1 MKKTFLS
8 WCAACMLC
16 VLGVMTSCSNDDD
29 VSEIP
34 GNGQDQSGVVAE
46 LEGNWIVDLDGQSE
60 IDYGFMTLHFD
71 KAGSGEMGIAVYDYD
86 TNGYDQQ
93 TVKVTTRMLDDT
105 TVDGMPIK
113 RVELTPDSLSMVA
126 MGITGSEAA
135 EKDTLSIW
143 FDNNVAKIFLN
154 EVSKPDDYDADGETE
169 DMSNVM
175 QPGVLNT
182 EALNK
187 AKTREYV
194 EMMMYEYGDLEDTD
208 KYAAQAAT
216 KRALNTRQGWN
227 WMRDVPDTKKV
238 RDMLIPGTHDAGTCG
253 MGEDWNITLGMTQR
267 KSLREQWDCGI
278 RYFDLR
284 TRYRDSDGGDMI
296 FHSMLDCKMSLGKA
310 LDDIIGRLQDHKT
323 EGVVISIKAE
333 NNDFGGLGK
342 WSKDIYSIFYE
353 RHPNEYEQIFNYNR
367 RVDISSFLQKA
378 GDIDIFKFD
387 FMPLDARRTTNEA
400 VRLVEEKLLDND
412 LLAKFQPDMTMKD
425 LRGKALVMFVNDVE
439 DVDFRGLGDYVV
451 IQDNGKL
458 YTPSG
463 SGSTT
468 YIEQNDWEVGD
479 KRNYSQY
486 VKEKKESFRKKF
498 EESKDA
504 TKKDWVFNAANGYEF
519 EFIKIPNYAKVCESC
534 YPSFIDAVR
543 DNPGCRGL
551 VVMDYAGDNTICRVN
566 IYKLVANVF
575 VSGSVVGG
583 IADKV
588 IGFIAGKKKTAIG
601 KSLFKTSYWALSKVT
616 MNDQVHSQ
624 DLICALIDGNFTG
637 DAFDPNVITP
647 LSGTN
652 PLKESDPEKFECLF
666 DDKQDT
672 KWCVSLWSKVGPL
685 TDSYW
690 YAEFKSAEPFTAKSY
705 TLITAND
712 IASYNDRNP
721 KRWKLYGK
729 ENAQDRYKLI
739 DERDTENNGG
749 DGLPTKNYTGKD
761 YTIQHP
767 GKYMYY
773 KLEVYTNW
781 GNKYMMLGGFK
792 FSI

>member
-1 MKKTFLS
+1 MKKTFLF

-16 VLGVMTSCSNDDD
+16 VLGVMTSCSNDDN
-29 VSEIP
+29 VGEIP

-46 LEGNWIVDLDGQSE
+46 LEGNWIIDLDGQSE

-71 KAGSGEMGIAVYDYD
+71 KAGSGEMGITVYDYD
-86 TNGYDQQ
+86 TNDYDQQ
-93 TVKVTTRMLDDT
+93 AVKVTTRMLDDT

-143 FDNNVAKIFLN
+143 FDNNVAKIFLD
-154 EVSKPDDYDADGETE
+154 EVSKPDDYDVDGETE
-169 DMSNVM
+169 DVSNVM

-187 AKTREYV
+187 VKTREYV

-284 TRYRDSDGGDMI
+284 TRYRSSDGKDMI
-296 FHSMLDCKMSLGKA
+296 FHSMLDCKMSLEKA
-310 LDDIIGRLQDHKT
+310 LDDIIGRLQDHTT

-333 NNDFGGLGK
+333 NNDFGGQGEK
-342 WSKDIYSIFYE
+342 PRDIMDGFLPKGSGLTQLYYKPVKI
-353 RHPNEYEQIFNYNR
+353 R
-367 RVDISSFLQKA
+367 SFLQKA

-400 VRLVEEKLLDND
+400 VKLVEQKLLDND

-439 DVDFRGLGDYVV
+439 NVDFRGLGDYVV
-451 IQDNGKL
+451 IQDKGKL

-468 YIEQNDWEVGD
+468 YIEQNDWEKGGN
-479 KRNYSQY
+479 RTYEQY
-486 VKEKKESFRKKF
+486 VKEKTESFRKKF

-504 TKKDWVFNAANGYEF
+504 TKKDWVFNAANGYVF
-519 EFIKIPNYAKVCESC
+519 ECFKIPDYAKVCESC

-637 DAFDPNVITP
+637 NSFDPNVITP
-647 LSGTN
+647 LAGTN

-672 KWCVSLWSKVGPL
+672 KWCVSFWSKVGPL
-685 TDSYW
+685 KDTYW
-690 YAEFKSAEPFTAKSY
+690 YAEFKSMEPFTAKSY

-729 ENAQDRYKLI
+729 VNAKDQYKLI
-739 DERDTENNGG
+739 DERDTEKNGG

>member
-16 VLGVMTSCSNDDD
+16 ILGVMTSCSDDKL
-29 VSEIP
+29 SEIP
-34 GNGQDQSGVVAE
+34 GNGQGQSGVVAA

-71 KAGSGEMGIAVYDYD
+71 KAGSGEMGVTVYDYD
-86 TNGYDQQ
+86 TNDYEQQ

-105 TVDGMPIK
+105 TVDGMTIK
-113 RVELTPDSLSMVA
+113 RVELKPDPSSMVA

-135 EKDTLSIW
+135 EKDTLLIW
-143 FDNNVAKIFLN
+143 FDNNEAKIFLN
-154 EVSKPDDYDADGETE
+154 EVSKPADYDGDGETE
-169 DMSNVM
+169 DVSNVM
-175 QPGVLNT
+175 QPGMLNT

-187 AKTREYV
+187 VTTREYV
-194 EMMMYEYGDLEDTD
+194 EMMMYEYGDLDDTD
-208 KYAAQAAT
+208 KYAAQGS
-216 KRALNTRQGWN
+216 RALNMHYGSN
-227 WMRDVPDTKKV
+227 WMKDVPDTKKV

-267 KSLREQWDCGI
+267 KSLCEQWDCGI

-310 LDDIIGRLQDHKT
+310 LDDIIDRLQTYKSSD
-323 EGVVISIKAE
+323 GVIISIKAE

-342 WSKDIYSIFYE
+342 WSKDIYGIFYE
-353 RHPNEYEQIFNYNR
+353 KVPIEQRINFNMP
-367 RVDISSFLQKA
+367 VDISSFLQKA

-387 FMPLDARRTTNEA
+387 FMPLDARITTNEA
-400 VRLVEEKLLDND
+400 VKLVEEKLLDKN

-425 LRGKALVMFVNDVE
+425 LRGKALVMFVNDV
-439 DVDFRGLGDYVV
+439 DGVDFRGLGDYVV
-451 IQDNGKL
+451 IQDKGKL

-479 KRNYSQY
+479 KRSYDQY

-504 TKKDWVFNAANGYEF
+504 TKKDWVFNAANGYVF
-519 EFIKIPNYAKVCESC
+519 EFIKIPDYAKVCESC

-575 VSGSVVGG
+575 VTGSPVGG
-583 IADKV
+583 IVDKV

-601 KSLFKTSYWALSKVT
+601 KNLFKAGYWALSKVT

-624 DLICALIDGNFTG
+624 DLICAMIDGNFTG
-637 DAFDPNVITP
+637 NAFDPNVITP

-672 KWCVSLWSKVGPL
+672 KWCVSSWSKVGSL
-685 TDSYW
+685 LEENYW
-690 YAEFKSAEPFTAKSY
+690 YAEFKTTAPFTAKSY

-729 ENAQDRYKLI
+729 VNANDQYKLI
-739 DERDTENNGG
+739 DERDTGNNGG

-767 GKYMYY
+767 DKYMYY
-773 KLEVYTNW
+773 KLVIYTNW

>member
-16 VLGVMTSCSNDDD
+16 ILGVMTSCSDDKL
-29 VSEIP
+29 SEIP
-34 GNGQDQSGVVAE
+34 GNGQGQSGVVAA

-71 KAGSGEMGIAVYDYD
+71 KAGSGEMGVTVYDYD
-86 TNGYDQQ
+86 TNDYEQQ

-105 TVDGMPIK
+105 TVDGMTIK
-113 RVELTPDSLSMVA
+113 RVELKPDPSSMVA

-135 EKDTLSIW
+135 EKDTLLIW
-143 FDNNVAKIFLN
+143 FDNNEAKIFLN
-154 EVSKPDDYDADGETE
+154 EVSKPADYDGDGETE
-169 DMSNVM
+169 DVSNVM
-175 QPGVLNT
+175 QPGMLNT

-187 AKTREYV
+187 VTTREYV
-194 EMMMYEYGDLEDTD
+194 EMMMYEYGDLDDTD
-208 KYAAQAAT
+208 KYAAQGS
-216 KRALNTRQGWN
+216 RALNMHYGSN
-227 WMRDVPDTKKV
+227 WMKDVPDTKKV

-267 KSLREQWDCGI
+267 KSLCEQWDCGI

-310 LDDIIGRLQDHKT
+310 LDDIIDRLQTYKSSD
-323 EGVVISIKAE
+323 GVIISIKAE

-342 WSKDIYSIFYE
+342 WSKDIYGIFYE
-353 RHPNEYEQIFNYNR
+353 KVPIEQRINFNMP
-367 RVDISSFLQKA
+367 VDISSFLQKA

-387 FMPLDARRTTNEA
+387 FMPLDARITTNEA
-400 VRLVEEKLLDND
+400 VKLVEEKLLDKN

-425 LRGKALVMFVNDVE
+425 LRGKALVMFVNDV
-439 DVDFRGLGDYVV
+439 DGVDFRGLGDYVV
-451 IQDNGKL
+451 IQDKGKL

-504 TKKDWVFNAANGYEF
+504 TKKDWVFNAANGYVF
-519 EFIKIPNYAKVCESC
+519 EFIKIPDYAKVCESC

-575 VSGSVVGG
+575 VTGSPVGG
-583 IADKV
+583 IVDKV

-601 KSLFKTSYWALSKVT
+601 KNLFKAGYWALSKVT

-624 DLICALIDGNFTG
+624 DLICAMIDGNFTG
-637 DAFDPNVITP
+637 NAFDPNVITP

-672 KWCVSLWSKVGPL
+672 KWCVSSWSKVGSL
-685 TDSYW
+685 LEENYW
-690 YAEFKSAEPFTAKSY
+690 YAEFKTTAPFTAKSY

-729 ENAQDRYKLI
+729 VNANDQYKLI
-739 DERDTENNGG
+739 DERDTGNNGG

-767 GKYMYY
+767 DKYMYY
-773 KLEVYTNW
+773 KLVIYTNW